1 MTRKALLIFAT
12 VIVTVLFSF
21 TTFAQEQGQE
31 ATKSS
36 EKIVTYAD
44 LQAQR
49 KTIEDLRTSYDKIN
63 AEYNAEC
70 KEKTFKTMNE
80 YPKECK
86 DMYTQLTTTYSK
98 LKKEI
103 ESYNKNT
110 AQFKAYSVQ
119 KTSDT
124 AGSSSQGKGK

>member
-1 MTRKALLIFAT
+1 MTRKALLIFTMVVVA
-12 VIVTVLFSF
+12 VLFSL

-36 EKIVTYAD
+36 EKIVTYSD
-44 LQAQR
+44 LQAQK
-49 KTIEDLRTSYDKIN
+49 KTIEELRTSYDQIN
-63 AEYNAEC
+63 TEYNAEC

-80 YPKECK
+80 YPKECRDK
-86 DMYTQLTTTYSK
+86 YNQLTNTYSK

-110 AQFKAYSVQ
+110 AQFKAYSIQ
-119 KTSDT
+119 K
-124 AGSSSQGKGK
+124 SSEATGAKG